1 MNSLPS
7 FLFFS
12 LRILMER
19 LVLLTS
25 AGLYKAVHDL
35 DIKWMVIKG
44 VSDFADGEK
53 AKGDVWRPFSSV
65 MAASLTAHILRDA
78 TVFKDWKHY
87 GDGGK

>member
-1 MNSLPS
+1 
-7 FLFFS
+7 
-12 LRILMER
+12 MEH

-25 AGLYKAVHDL
+25 ADLYKVAHDL
-35 DIKWMVIKG
+35 KIEWMVIKG

-53 AKGDVWRPFSSV
+53 ARGDAWRTFSSV

-78 TVFKDWKHY
+78 ALFKDWKHY